1 MINLF
6 AFFSKDVLRI
16 TPRLIPAVGIKLNN
30 EEKINNPLCKVPLN
44 QEISP
49 PTPNIQNSLPPS
61 HYNLMMNVGACQ
73 ARGRVAVLVS
83 GGGGPANLA
92 SNNPDTVSN
101 GAEPRRCLPAATA
114 PATDIISAAQ
124 HTTGRA

>member
-1 MINLF
+1 MPQSGN
-6 AFFSKDVLRI
+6 FS
-16 TPRLIPAVGIKLNN
+16 T
-30 EEKINNPLCKVPLN
+30 
-44 QEISP
+44 S
-49 PTPNIQNSLPPS
+49 PNIQNSLPPS

-73 ARGRVAVLVS
+73 ARGQVAVLVS

-114 PATDIISAAQ
+114 PQPRILSLLLNTQLAGLDSI
-124 HTTGRA
+124 

>member
-1 MINLF
+1 MQG
-6 AFFSKDVLRI
+6 S
-16 TPRLIPAVGIKLNN
+16 
-30 EEKINNPLCKVPLN
+30 LN

-124 HTTGRA
+124 HTTGRAWFDLTFSDSSLELRTADPPFYSQLGFNLGH